1 MRNKI
6 ILDQIKE
13 LTEELDKAK
22 TAERMD
28 DILEQR
34 SDLIDE
40 YIALADANGEDTEKA
55 YDKISEIIKD

>member
-28 DILEQR
+28 EILEQR

-40 YIALADANGEDTEKA
+40 YIALADANGEDTERA